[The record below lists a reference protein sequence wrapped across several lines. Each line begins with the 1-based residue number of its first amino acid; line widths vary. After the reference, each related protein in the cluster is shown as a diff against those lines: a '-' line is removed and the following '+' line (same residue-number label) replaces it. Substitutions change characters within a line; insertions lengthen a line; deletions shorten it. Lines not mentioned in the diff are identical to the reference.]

1 MGWLTI
7 GIIVFGMD
15 QLSKIF
21 LYGIDK
27 SLIGDFLWLK
37 TVFNDGAAWGMFSG
51 ARWVFIIVSSIM
63 AVLIVYLLLSKRF
76 FNSKF
81 FKLSLAIL
89 FGGLLGNLY
98 DRIFLGGVRDF
109 IFLKSINFPVFNVAD
124 IAITI
129 GTIMLVIYIL
139 FLHNRNPKTEKQI
152 LTKESE

>member
-139 FLHNRNPKTEKQI
+139 FLHNKNPKIEKQI

>member
-139 FLHNRNPKTEKQI
+139 FLHNKNPKTEKQI